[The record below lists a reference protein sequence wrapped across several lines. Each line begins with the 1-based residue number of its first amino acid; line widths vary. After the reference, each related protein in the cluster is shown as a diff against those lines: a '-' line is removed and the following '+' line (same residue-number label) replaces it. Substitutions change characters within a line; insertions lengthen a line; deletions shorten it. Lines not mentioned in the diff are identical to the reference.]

1 MSTTEDQAA
10 LFIVPKGKRHPNA
23 DEHRVG
29 ATMYYK
35 DALYFKTWSPADE
48 RHRWVKVD
56 EKNVRYVLDS
66 AVALAA
72 KQGPQSPAVAAETSP
87 KMRALLSYL
96 EVVGGL
102 LPVGVV
108 VELKGDEGS
117 EALKLLLTISDDG
130 ERNVWQAY
138 SQEAVDELR
147 ELLSEEVENAGLG
160 KLPKGLKLPVVI
172 SRSK

>member
-1 MSTTEDQAA
+1 MSATEDQAA
-10 LFIVPKGKRHPNA
+10 LFVVPKGKRHPNA

-66 AVALAA
+66 AVALATE
-72 KQGPQSPAVAAETSP
+72 QGPQSPAVEAEESP
-87 KMRALLSYL
+87 KKRMLLAYM

-102 LPVGVV
+102 LPAGVV
-108 VELKGDEGS
+108 VELKGEEGK
-117 EALKLLLTISDDG
+117 AGLKLLLTVSDDS
-130 ERNVWQAY
+130 ERNVWQVY
-138 SQEAVDELR
+138 SKEAVEELR
-147 ELLSEEVENAGLG
+147 EMLAEEVENAGLG
-160 KLPKGLKLPVVI
+160 KLPKDLKLPVII
-172 SRSK
+172 SRS